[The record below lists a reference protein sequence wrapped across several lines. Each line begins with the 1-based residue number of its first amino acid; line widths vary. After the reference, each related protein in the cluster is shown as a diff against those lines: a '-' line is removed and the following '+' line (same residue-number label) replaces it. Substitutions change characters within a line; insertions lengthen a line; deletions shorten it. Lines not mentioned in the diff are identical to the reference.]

1 MKYTTLSGDRS
12 LLREL
17 KIMIELLNQNFSM
30 DEIKKKVFEE
40 NLFQYS
46 STASTQRVFTAL
58 KKRLKYI
65 DKELVQIFISTS
77 YDTKRAI
84 NLYLIMKS
92 NKLMFDFMFEII
104 REKYLYKNFKL
115 NDFEINNFF
124 EEKKIQ
130 ISEISNWSEKTLR
143 RTKTEIKKI
152 LYDSGIIKDKK
163 TMEIQYILID
173 DSFKKYIISKNEEIF
188 LECMGVLFR

>member
-1 MKYTTLSGDRS
+1 MKYATLSGDRS
-12 LLREL
+12 LLKEVD
-17 KIMIELLNQNFSM
+17 IVINLLNQEYSL
-30 DEIKKKVFEE
+30 EKIKEKVFEE
-40 NLFQYS
+40 NIFQYNSTS
-46 STASTQRVFTAL
+46 STKRVFAAL
-58 KKRLKYI
+58 KKRLNYI
-65 DKELVQIFISTS
+65 DKELVQIFISAS

-115 NDFEINNFF
+115 NDFEINKFF

-130 ISEISNWSEKTLR
+130 IPEISNWSKKTIK
-143 RTKTEIKKI
+143 RTILEIKKI
-152 LYDSGIIKDKK
+152 LYDSGILKNKK

-173 DSFKKYIISKNEEIF
+173 DSFKRYIISKSDEVF
-188 LECMGVLFR
+188 LESMGVSFK

>member
-12 LLREL
+12 LLREV

-30 DEIKKKVFEE
+30 NEIKKKVFEE
-40 NLFQYS
+40 NIFQYNSES
-46 STASTQRVFTAL
+46 STKRVFTAL
-58 KKRLKYI
+58 KKRLNYL
-65 DKELVQIFISTS
+65 DKELAQIFISAP

-92 NKLMFDFMFEII
+92 NKLMFDFMFEVM
-104 REKYLYKNFKL
+104 REKYLYKIFKL

-130 ISEISNWSEKTLR
+130 IPEISNWSEKTLR

-152 LYDSGIIKDKK
+152 LYDSGILKDKK
-163 TMEIQYILID
+163 SMEIQYILID
-173 DSFKKYIISKNEEIF
+173 ESFKKYIISKNEEVF
-188 LECMGVLFR
+188 LENMGVTSK